1 MKQNKVVS
9 IIIPVYNNEEYLEKC
24 IDSILNQS
32 YTNLEVLLLDD
43 GSKDN
48 SYTIMKEYEKKYPK
62 VIKIF
67 KNKANMGVSKTRNKA
82 LDIASGD
89 YVLFV
94 DSDDYID
101 TNYIETLISN
111 IGNNDIIISGYKRVN
126 SQGKILF
133 EQIPKETEWDKYKY
147 VFVAG
152 KMYKNSFLKKYN
164 RKFIG
169 LKIAEDVNFYMQSA
183 SLTNKITVISYAGYN
198 YVTSDSSV
206 MLKSNKK
213 DNIVLNIVKPINQY
227 IIDNKIEK
235 FKNNQ
240 ELKRLMFFYLK
251 TVIYFLLDKRKDVT
265 VNEFYNESIEAME
278 WIKEIYHDNNYPLK
292 FHYQKGESLNVNLI
306 VNLFLLTY
314 KIKLLKLFLS
324 ILKLI

>member
-9 IIIPVYNNEEYLEKC
+9 IIIPVYNNETYLKKC
-24 IDSILNQS
+24 IDSILKQS
-32 YTNLEVLLLDD
+32 YLNLEILLLDD

-48 SYTIMKEYEKKYPK
+48 SYSVMKSYEKKYPK
-62 VIKIF
+62 IIKSF
-67 KNKANMGVSKTRNKA
+67 KNETNMGVSKTRNKA

-89 YVLFV
+89 YVIFV

-101 TNYIETLISN
+101 EDYIETLVNN

-126 SQGKILF
+126 EEGKVLF
-133 EQIPKETEWDKYKY
+133 EQLPKETEWDKYKY

-198 YVTSDSSV
+198 YVTSNNSV
-206 MLKSNKK
+206 MLKANKK
-213 DNIVLNIVKPINQY
+213 DNIVLNIVKPINQF
-227 IIDNKIEK
+227 IIDNKVNKYKNKEEK
-235 FKNNQ
+235 
-240 ELKRLMFFYLK
+240 KRLMFFYLK
-251 TVIYFLLDKRKDVT
+251 TIIYFLLDKRKDVT
-265 VNEFYNESIEAME
+265 VNEFYTETIECLKWLE
-278 WIKEIYHDNNYPLK
+278 TIYSDNNYSLK
-292 FHYQKGESLNVNLI
+292 LYLQKGEKLSVNLI
-306 VNLFLLTY
+306 VNSFIIAY
-314 KIKLLKLFLS
+314 KTKLLKVFLS

>member
-9 IIIPVYNNEEYLEKC
+9 NIIPVYNNEEYLAKC

-126 SQGKILF
+126 IQVKILF

-227 IIDNKIEK
+227 IIDN
-235 FKNNQ
+235 
-240 ELKRLMFFYLK
+240 
-251 TVIYFLLDKRKDVT
+251 
-265 VNEFYNESIEAME
+265 
-278 WIKEIYHDNNYPLK
+278 
-292 FHYQKGESLNVNLI
+292 
-306 VNLFLLTY
+306 
-314 KIKLLKLFLS
+314 
-324 ILKLI
+324 